1 MLHKTNKV
9 LVVDDEASVCEILK
23 EDLTSLGYFCATA
36 NNAHQALSLLSA
48 ENFDAMLLD
57 IRLPEIS
64 GVDFL
69 KQINGIYPNIAV
81 LMLSAV
87 NDAGT
92 IVETMK
98 AGASD
103 YITKP
108 FELDHLE
115 KCLLAA
121 LENKKQTKNC
131 LTIVIPDASLAE
143 IEALASGVEAKQDM
157 LDVHSEKVTQQT
169 VGLART
175 LGFPEEKIQKWV
187 ASRSEMQAKKVK
199 QITDS
204 ICLLAQ
210 DPESKKPANN

>member
-1 MLHKTNKV
+1 MLDKTSKV
-9 LVVDDEASVCEILK
+9 LVVDDELPICELLK
-23 EDLTSLGYFCATA
+23 EDLTGLGYFCATA
-36 NNAHQALSLLSA
+36 NNAHEALSLLAKDS
-48 ENFDAMLLD
+48 FDAILLD

-69 KQINGIYPNIAV
+69 KQINTIYPNIAV

-87 NDAGT
+87 NDIST
-92 IVETMK
+92 VVETMK

-108 FELDHLE
+108 FELDHMERALQ
-115 KCLLAA
+115 AA
-121 LENKKQTKNC
+121 LENKKCSKNH
-131 LTIVIPDASLAE
+131 LTIVIPDASIAE
-143 IEALASGVEAKQDM
+143 IEALASGVEARQDM
-157 LDVHSEKVTQQT
+157 LDVHSEKVTLQT
-169 VGLART
+169 IGLART

-187 ASRSEMQAKKVK
+187 AARAEMQSKKVK